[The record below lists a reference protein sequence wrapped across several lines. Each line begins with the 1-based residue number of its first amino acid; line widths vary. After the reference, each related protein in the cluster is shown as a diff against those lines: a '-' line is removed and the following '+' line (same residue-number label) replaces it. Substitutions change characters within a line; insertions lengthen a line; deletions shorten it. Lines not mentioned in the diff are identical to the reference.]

1 MTCPAVTLISFS
13 QQPMRLMLSLPGS
26 ESWQEADG
34 TLQGV
39 TEVRAMRGALPE
51 VWAGLMETTRGD
63 EASGA

>member
-1 MTCPAVTLISFS
+1 
-13 QQPMRLMLSLPGS
+13 MRLMLSLPGS
-26 ESWQEADG
+26 ESRQEADG